1 MLKEVDSLC
10 FLLYHCS
17 MNKLKSFLC
26 ALLTFITCAVLFV
39 GCGAEQP
46 AEPNTPPAETESII
60 SLTDAANVIQSALA
74 INGNANHNV
83 LEKIG
88 TFDFTEQI
96 ELVDEQTTPED
107 RYMEGVCQYANDDF
121 VTYYAEVSQELG
133 NNETHEICFVDG
145 VEYKYSGD
153 EVYEQTTPE
162 ISALEV
168 INIAVSEDAF
178 NAVYDSEV
186 KKVTNTDGI
195 SYTLKSDLKGFFKLV
210 YLMRGQSIGEDF
222 EQQWLELKNKLPQ
235 AILDEC
241 YVSVTIKFDSHET
254 IIGVELD
261 WLYVMS
267 EDCFKYQENHSISRT
282 TKQVTQPQWLTDY
295 LANNN

>member
-1 MLKEVDSLC
+1 
-10 FLLYHCS
+10 

-46 AEPNTPPAETESII
+46 TEPTPTPPNTPPAETESII

-74 INGNANHNV
+74 INGNVNHNI

-88 TFDFTEQI
+88 TFDFTGQT
-96 ELVDEQTTPED
+96 ELVDEYITPED
-107 RYMEGVCQYANDDF
+107 MSMEGVCQYANDDF
-121 VTYYAEVSQELG
+121 VTYYAKVAQGWG

-145 VEYKYSGD
+145 VEYVYSGD
-153 EVYEQTTPE
+153 DVYERMTLE

-168 INIAVSEDAF
+168 LNLAVSEDAF

-195 SYTLKSDLKGFFKLV
+195 SYTLKSDLKGIFKFI
-210 YLMRGQSIGEDF
+210 YLMRGQSIDEDF

-235 AILDEC
+235 EILDEC
-241 YVSVTIKFDSHET
+241 YVSVTIKFDSHEA
-254 IIGVELD
+254 IIGAELN
-261 WLYVMS
+261 WLYVAT
-267 EDCFKYQENHSISRT
+267 EDCYKYQENYSISRT